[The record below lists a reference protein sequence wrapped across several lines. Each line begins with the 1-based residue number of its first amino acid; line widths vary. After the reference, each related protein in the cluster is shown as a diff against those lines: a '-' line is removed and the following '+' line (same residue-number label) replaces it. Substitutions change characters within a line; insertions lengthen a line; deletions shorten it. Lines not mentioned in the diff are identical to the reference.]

1 MVSIKEDL
9 NVTRPFSVYIGPVSR
24 GAAHESEPAWV
35 TRGGGLGL
43 LKSKPEYRRVLAGI
57 AQICYFHFPDIFLRR
72 RVECVESGSALQALR
87 AQPRWIFLLLI
98 TINCSKELCYSSGLG
113 ENKIGIFLEQ
123 RHAIIVVLN
132 IRICN

>member
-24 GAAHESEPAWV
+24 GA
-35 TRGGGLGL
+35 GGSQVRTGLGL

-72 RVECVESGSALQALR
+72 RVESVESGSALQALR
-87 AQPRWIFLLLI
+87 AQTRWIFLLLI
-98 TINCSKELCYSSGLG
+98 TINCSRELCYSSGLG
-113 ENKIGIFLEQ
+113 EKKTGIFLEQ

>member
-24 GAAHESEPAWV
+24 GA
-35 TRGGGLGL
+35 GGSQVRTGLGL

-72 RVECVESGSALQALR
+72 RVECMLR
-87 AQPRWIFLLLI
+87 AGRHYKRYVPKRDGSFY
-98 TINCSKELCYSSGLG
+98 YSSL
-113 ENKIGIFLEQ
+113 
-123 RHAIIVVLN
+123 
-132 IRICN
+132 

>member
-24 GAAHESEPAWV
+24 GA
-35 TRGGGLGL
+35 GGSQVRTGLGL

-72 RVECVESGSALQALR
+72 RVECERVGITSVTCPNAMDLFITHHYKLFQG
-87 AQPRWIFLLLI
+87 IVLLI
-98 TINCSKELCYSSGLG
+98 GFGREENRNIFGAASRNNCGLKYQ
-113 ENKIGIFLEQ
+113 NM
-123 RHAIIVVLN
+123 
-132 IRICN
+132 